1 MNYQET
7 FNDLRSKDASKDD
20 ILRHFIA
27 GGATVIEAVSEYKK
41 LAREAGLIKSVDER
55 MEWLDE
61 HLNEEVFSDTS
72 TRKSFA
78 KGYAKQMDISVHTAN
93 ADMKKWADENDI
105 IIPGTSRHRL
115 ENLVNFVK
123 GLLGQDM
130 GRQEILEALQD
141 EMNYTES
148 SAVGAYSRAL
158 KELGITPAGAG
169 PQVPME
175 QLVYLIRSHEH
186 LSQKELVAKIQ
197 ETYGY
202 KQSTARTFLTYVKF
216 AKEWMRQ
223 AQLGNE
229 AAKAA

>member
-1 MNYQET
+1 MNYQEI
-7 FNDLRSKDASKDD
+7 FNDLRSKNATKDD

-27 GGATVIEAVSEYKK
+27 GGATVVEAVSEYKK
-41 LAREAGLIKSVDER
+41 LAREAGLIKTVDER

-61 HLNEEVFSDTS
+61 HLDDGVFSDTS

-78 KGYAKQMDISVHTAN
+78 EGYAKQMDISIHTAN
-93 ADMKKWADENDI
+93 ADMKKWADERGI
-105 IIPGTSRHRL
+105 AVPGMSRHSL

-123 GLLGQDM
+123 DLLDQGM

-141 EMNYTES
+141 DMSYTAS

-158 KELGITPAGAG
+158 KELGITPPGAG
-169 PQVPME
+169 PQVPTE

-186 LSQKELVAKIQ
+186 LTQKELVAKIQ

-216 AKEWMRQ
+216 AKEWQRQ
-223 AQLGNE
+223 EQLGNE